1 MHRFNPNQQPNQR
14 SLSISRLLRFN
25 DNEENDDIDESSS
38 DDESSDENERE
49 KVGLT
54 WEEMMADPKLR
65 QLEDEA
71 SRKEWNALL
80 LPQRISQAVTTLGWM
95 FVLGGAILPYFG
107 FAYVRKPEGGIGIG
121 SLDERDFQRELMRKD
136 DTPSRKESK
145 PTTIIS
151 ISHLDETN
159 GHIISWLH
167 KEGLKE
173 KRYKPS

>member
-1 MHRFNPNQQPNQR
+1 MHCYCWHEAKQR
-14 SLSISRLLRFN
+14 SISRLLLSN

-38 DDESSDENERE
+38 DNESSNDNERE

-80 LPQRISQAVTTLGWM
+80 LPQRISQAVTTLGWL

-136 DTPSRKESK
+136 DTPSRKESM
-145 PTTIIS
+145 PTTIS
-151 ISHLDETN
+151 TSQLDETN